1 MAEATLVLNTA
12 QIQEVLTSPSG
23 PVGLD
28 LLRRGQR
35 VTDQAKVNASGR
47 PGPNV
52 QTGRLRSSIGPPRL
66 VGGGTGLYCIVGTSV
81 HYAVYVER
89 GTGPYTI
96 HPKNRK
102 ALYWKGAAH
111 PVRAVRRQG
120 NRPYP
125 FLVPALSAGRGTSY
139 A

>member
-1 MAEATLVLNTA
+1 MSEATLVLNTA
-12 QIQEVLTSPSG
+12 QIQQVLTSPAG

-28 LLRRGQR
+28 LLRRGQL
-35 VTDQAKVNASGR
+35 VTDQAKINASGR
-47 PGPNV
+47 PGPKV

-66 VGGGTGLYCIVGTSV
+66 VSGATGLYCIVGTSV
-81 HYAVYVER
+81 HYAPYVEK

-96 HPKNRK
+96 HPQNRK

-111 PVRAVRRQG
+111 PVRSVRRTG
-120 NRPYP
+120 NKPYP
-125 FLVPALSAGRGTSY
+125 FLVPALSAGRGTHY

>member
-1 MAEATLVLNTA
+1 MSEATLVLNTA
-12 QIQEVLTSPSG
+12 QIQQVLTSPQG

-28 LLRRGQR
+28 LLRRGQL

-66 VGGGTGLYCIVGTSV
+66 VSGATGLYCVVGTSV
-81 HYAVYVER
+81 SYAPFVEL
-89 GTGPYTI
+89 GTGPFTI
-96 HPKNRK
+96 HPLTKK
-102 ALYWKGAAH
+102 ALFWKGAAH
-111 PVRAVRRQG
+111 PVRSVRRQG

-125 FLVPALSAGRGTSY
+125 FLRPALSAARGTHY

>member
-1 MAEATLVLNTA
+1 MSEATLVLNTA
-12 QIQEVLTSPSG
+12 QIQQVLTSPAG

-28 LLRRGQR
+28 LLRRGQL

-52 QTGRLRSSIGPPRL
+52 QSGRLRSAIGPPRL
-66 VGGGTGLYCIVGTSV
+66 VSGATGLYCVV
-81 HYAVYVER
+81 ACPVKYAGWVEG
-89 GTGPYTI
+89 GTGPYVI
-96 HPKNRK
+96 HPRNKQ

-111 PVRAVRRQG
+111 PVRSVNRRG
-120 NRPYP
+120 NRAYP
-125 FLVPALSAGRGTSY
+125 FLGPALSAGRGTHY

>member
-1 MAEATLVLNTA
+1 MPEATLVLNTA
-12 QIQEVLTSPSG
+12 EIQQVLTSPQG
-23 PVGLD
+23 PVGVD

-52 QTGRLRSSIGPPRL
+52 QSGRLRASIGPPRL
-66 VGGGTGLYCIVGTSV
+66 VSGATGLYCIVGTSV
-81 HYAVYVER
+81 HYALFVER

-96 HPKNRK
+96 HPQNKK

-111 PVRAVRRQG
+111 PVRSVRRAG
-120 NRPYP
+120 NKPYP
-125 FLVPALSAGRGTSY
+125 FLVPALSAGRGTHY